1 MKIEFDSAKSE
12 ANIRERGLAF
22 DLIAE
27 FDFDEAWIA
36 IDNRQDYGEL
46 RYRAIGPLGGEIV
59 AVVFTLRKDALRVIS
74 LRHASRKERQRY
86 NEKS

>member
-1 MKIEFDSAKSE
+1 MKVEFDPAKSE

-22 DLIAE
+22 DLVAE
-27 FDFDEAWIA
+27 FDFDEAWIV
-36 IDNRQDYGEL
+36 IDDRQDYGEL
-46 RYRAIGPLGGEIV
+46 RYRAIGPLGSEIV

-74 LRHASRKERQRY
+74 LRHASRRERQRY